1 MTASEVL
8 AAFVLAVPCGALIGF
23 LIAENRYFAE
33 VAKPLLFFAFSI
45 PKSIFLP
52 MFILVFGVG
61 FSQKVGFGFF
71 STIFIVI
78 MSTTTAVELVK
89 VEHLTVARSYGATP
103 LQTAFRV
110 YLPSMLPVLLEA
122 LRISMIFNLTGVIL
136 AEMYASRDGIGHQ
149 IATWGEN
156 FQMRQ
161 LLAGVVMIAGDRHDI
176 QRTGQIGRNAMQPLA
191 NITPLKPAARA
202 GAIKVSNVSQ
212 VFRTGAQEVVALT
225 DISLEVKPGRFVVLV
240 GPSGCGK
247 STLLMMMAGLRQQTS
262 GTILINDA
270 PIPEPDPNRVGV
282 VFQEPS
288 LFPWLTAEENVEF
301 PLALRG
307 VAKAERRAK
316 AEDALKLVGLEGFG
330 KRHPHELSGGMKQRV
345 SIARGLVQDPP
356 VLLMDEPFAALDEQ
370 TRMTMGDE
378 LLRIWAATGKTVV
391 FVTHSLTE
399 AVYLADEVIVMSA
412 RPGRI
417 VDHLTIPLP
426 RPRTYEMLSG
436 DTFGTLRDRI
446 WRHIR
451 KSA

>member
-1 MTASEVL
+1 MGGNT
-8 AAFVLAVPCGALIGF
+8 
-23 LIAENRYFAE
+23 
-33 VAKPLLFFAFSI
+33 
-45 PKSIFLP
+45 
-52 MFILVFGVG
+52 
-61 FSQKVGFGFF
+61 
-71 STIFIVI
+71 
-78 MSTTTAVELVK
+78 
-89 VEHLTVARSYGATP
+89 
-103 LQTAFRV
+103 
-110 YLPSMLPVLLEA
+110 
-122 LRISMIFNLTGVIL
+122 
-136 AEMYASRDGIGHQ
+136 
-149 IATWGEN
+149 
-156 FQMRQ
+156 
-161 LLAGVVMIAGDRHDI
+161 
-176 QRTGQIGRNAMQPLA
+176 MQPLA
-191 NITPLKPAARA
+191 NITPLKPA
-202 GAIKVSNVSQ
+202 GAVEVRNVGQIFKTTTQDVTALEDVS
-212 VFRTGAQEVVALT
+212 L
-225 DISLEVKPGRFVVLV
+225 DVKPGRFVVLV

-262 GTILINDA
+262 GTITISGA

-282 VFQEPS
+282 VFQEAS

-301 PLALRG
+301 PLALRR
-307 VAKAERRAK
+307 VPKDERRAK
-316 AEDALKLVGLEGFG
+316 AQDALKLVGLDGFG

-399 AVYLADEVIVMSA
+399 AVYLADEVIVMSP

-417 VDHLTIPLP
+417 VDHLQVSLP

-436 DTFGTLRDRI
+436 DTFGILRDRI

>member
-1 MTASEVL
+1 M
-8 AAFVLAVPCGALIGF
+8 GG
-23 LIAENRYFAE
+23 
-33 VAKPLLFFAFSI
+33 
-45 PKSIFLP
+45 
-52 MFILVFGVG
+52 
-61 FSQKVGFGFF
+61 
-71 STIFIVI
+71 
-78 MSTTTAVELVK
+78 
-89 VEHLTVARSYGATP
+89 
-103 LQTAFRV
+103 
-110 YLPSMLPVLLEA
+110 
-122 LRISMIFNLTGVIL
+122 
-136 AEMYASRDGIGHQ
+136 
-149 IATWGEN
+149 
-156 FQMRQ
+156 
-161 LLAGVVMIAGDRHDI
+161 
-176 QRTGQIGRNAMQPLA
+176 NAMQPLA
-191 NITPLKPAARA
+191 NITQLKPARA
-202 GAIKVSNVSQ
+202 GSIQIAGVGQ
-212 VFRTGAQEVVALT
+212 VFKTSGADVAALE
-225 DISLEVKPGRFVVLV
+225 DVSLDVKPGRFVVLV

-247 STLLMMMAGLRQQTS
+247 STLLMMLAGLRQPTS
-262 GTILINDA
+262 GSILINGA
-270 PIPEPDPNRVGV
+270 PIREPDPDRVGV
-282 VFQEPS
+282 VFQEAS

-307 VAKAERRAK
+307 VAKVERRAK

-399 AVYLADEVIVMSA
+399 AVYLADEVAVMSA

-417 VDHLTIPLP
+417 VDHLQVSLP

-436 DTFGTLRDRI
+436 DAFGMLRERI